1 MSKTTKSAAQRY
13 VNPSGAI
20 NISGGPNTTYKNGI
34 TNYNLNPTQQKA
46 FDYAQKAFADGLS
59 SINVFSEDTQKQLNN
74 QVDAYTQNALKE
86 LNTLYTP
93 MLQNV
98 REDSARRFGNLDNS
112 VFLDNLNSVENNRAN
127 ALSSLAQNIVAKQN
141 ELINDELQ
149 NRYNYLNFMN
159 AYQNQVMDNALNF
172 SNLANNTAK
181 LNGQYLTQNAKT
193 QSNGINDMI
202 AAAATIAKFLI

>member
-1 MSKTTKSAAQRY
+1 MSKTTKSTARSY
-13 VNPSGAI
+13 VNPTGSV
-20 NISGGPNTTYKNGI
+20 NISGGPSATYQKGT
-34 TNYNLNPTQQKA
+34 TNYNLNSNQQKA

-86 LNTLYTP
+86 LNTLYAP

-159 AYQNQVMDNALNF
+159 AYQNQVMNNALNF
-172 SNLANNTAK
+172 SNLANNTAN
-181 LNGQYLTQNAKT
+181 LNGQYLTQNAKN
-193 QSNGINDMI
+193 QSSGVNDI
-202 AAAATIAKFLI
+202 LAAAATIAKFLI